1 MIKKFLISTIS
12 SFLFLSG
19 LTTNTYT
26 KNVHSTSKRN
36 LHLPSSKKPLIWVY
50 DIRDLSLIAG
60 APFKTKTECAN
71 ILQINRSTVAAYL
84 DGDKLFDN
92 KWVFSS
98 ISLSKEDL
106 SKWVIPTR
114 IWEIITGELLGD
126 GYLNYDPIKAPQ
138 INARLEF
145 TFSSKILH
153 YVRYLKY
160 DALAFICTESEAT
173 AWPNPKTTGKEATQ
187 YWFSTKRLASITQLY
202 DTWYKEV
209 NGKHVKVLPL
219 NIEELLTPLALAHW
233 IMGDGYFA
241 DGSVKICT
249 DNFTKEEVLIL
260 TKILGDKFGIKATI
274 NKRSNANGNVV
285 WRVSISRLS
294 MEKLR
299 ILVGPY
305 LISEMKYK
313 LGI

>member
-1 MIKKFLISTIS
+1 MFL
-12 SFLFLSG
+12 
-19 LTTNTYT
+19 N
-26 KNVHSTSKRN
+26 
-36 LHLPSSKKPLIWVY
+36 
-50 DIRDLSLIAG
+50 
-60 APFKTKTECAN
+60 CAN
-71 ILQINRSTVAAYL
+71 TLQINRSTVAAYL
-84 DGDKLFDN
+84 DADRLFDN
-92 KWVFSS
+92 KWLISS
-98 ISLSKEDL
+98 ISLSKEEL
-106 SKWVIPTR
+106 SKWVFPSR
-114 IWEIITGELLGD
+114 IWEIVTGELLGD
-126 GYLNYDPIKAPQ
+126 GHLSYDPKKSPQ

-153 YVRYLKY
+153 YVKYLKY
-160 DALAFICTESEAT
+160 NALAFICTESEAT

-209 NGKHVKVLPL
+209 DGKYIKILPL

-260 TKILGDKFGIKATI
+260 IRVLADKFGIKATI

-285 WRVSISRLS
+285 WRISISRLS
-294 MEKLR
+294 MDKLK

-305 LISEMKYK
+305 LIPEMIYK
-313 LGI
+313 IGIKK